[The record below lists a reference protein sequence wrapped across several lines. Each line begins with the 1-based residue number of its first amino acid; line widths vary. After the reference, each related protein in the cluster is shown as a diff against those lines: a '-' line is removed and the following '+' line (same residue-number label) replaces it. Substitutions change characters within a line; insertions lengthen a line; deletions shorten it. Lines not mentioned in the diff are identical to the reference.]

1 VNRNSRFVSNQIFG
15 VVPEFCHIRKNVHS
29 GRRMKYIS
37 ILTVVALSCFY
48 TTIARAEDK
57 TNGADQKQ
65 IAVAVGKLLE
75 QGHYS
80 RQKLDA
86 EASKRILETYLQN
99 LDYNKLFFT
108 QQDIDQ
114 FTQKYGVSLGDD
126 ILSGNVQP
134 AKDVYAVFKKRVEDR
149 VANVRQLLK
158 KEYTF
163 KSDRSVALDRRKEPW
178 PANETEADNLWRDRI
193 EGELLQEK
201 LNKLAIDPGPKVVGR
216 RYDQLLKSIQERDDN
231 DVTQLFLNSVAQSY
245 DPHSEYLGKSDLES
259 FEINMRLSLIGIGAE
274 LRSED
279 GYAKVQRLLPGGP
292 AEMSGKMA
300 VGDRISAVA
309 QGKDPFVDTI
319 DMKLDKVVE
328 MIRGKK
334 GTTVRLQVVP
344 ATATDPSK
352 RKVVELVRD
361 NVQLTEQEA
370 KAELL
375 EKILPDG
382 SVQKLGLIT
391 LPSFYQDMTKSRN
404 GKSTSHDVAALLK
417 RLEQEGIQGLI
428 VDLRRDGGGSL
439 DEAIK
444 MTGLFINQGPVV
456 QVKDYNG
463 DIDVLKDKEG
473 NALYTGPMIVLV
485 NKLSASAS
493 EIFAAAL
500 QDYGRALIVGDSST
514 FGKGTVQTMLELG
527 RFMPMMSSSAN
538 DAGALKL
545 TVQKFY
551 RVAGGSTQLRGVVAD
566 VKLPSLTDNPDFG
579 ESSLPHPLP
588 YDEVA
593 PAPIDVV
600 ANHKPLFVDDVKS
613 KSAGRVA
620 QDPQFKDISEDVRQV
635 QDRLKQNRLSLNET
649 VRRSE
654 LDDQNARKEKEDQ
667 DRKKAVAADGDK
679 IYQLALADV
688 DKPQLKLLEKKPD
701 TAAQKPAKAKSA
713 PSGDPTQ
720 EALDEDD
727 STSSTASVDGDPI
740 KKETY
745 NILSDLI
752 DLSKSQKT
760 VGR

>member
-1 VNRNSRFVSNQIFG
+1 M
-15 VVPEFCHIRKNVHS
+15 KN
-29 GRRMKYIS
+29 IS
-37 ILTVVALSCFY
+37 IITVVAFSFLSSTCGH
-48 TTIARAEDK
+48 AEDK
-57 TNGADQKQ
+57 TKGGDQRQ
-65 IAVAVGKLLE
+65 VAVTVGKLLE

-80 RQKLDA
+80 RKKLDPD
-86 EASKRILETYLQN
+86 ASRRILETFLQN

-108 QQDIDQ
+108 QPDIDG
-114 FTQKYGVSLGDD
+114 FSQKYGASLGDD
-126 ILSGNVQP
+126 LLLGNLQ
-134 AKDVYAVFKKRVEDR
+134 ASKDIYTVFKKRVEDR
-149 VANVRQLLK
+149 VVNIRQLLK
-158 KEYTF
+158 KEYPFDT
-163 KSDRSVALDRRKEPW
+163 SRSVSLDRRKEPW
-178 PANETEADNLWRDRI
+178 PANQTEADTLWRDRI

-201 LNKLAIDPGPKVVGR
+201 LNKLAIDSAPKVIGR
-216 RYDQLLKSIQERDDN
+216 RYDQLLKSIQERDDSE
-231 DVTQLFLNSVAQSY
+231 VSQLFLNSVAQSY

-309 QGKDPFVDTI
+309 QGKDAFVDTI

-334 GTTVRLQVVP
+334 GTTVRLQVIS
-344 ATATDPSK
+344 ATSTDPSK

-375 EKILPDG
+375 EKNLPDG

-417 RLEQEGIQGLI
+417 RLQQEGIQGLI
-428 VDLRRDGGGSL
+428 IDLRRDGGGSL

-444 MTGLFINQGPVV
+444 MTGLFINEGPVV

-473 NALYTGPMIVLV
+473 NALYSGPMIVLV

-500 QDYGRALIVGDSST
+500 QDYGRALIVGDTST

-527 RFMPMMSSSAN
+527 RFMPLIGNSAN

-551 RVAGGSTQLRGVVAD
+551 RVAGGSTQLKGVMAD

-579 ESSLPHPLP
+579 ESSLWHPLP

-593 PAPIDVV
+593 PAAIDVV
-600 ANHKPLFVDDVKS
+600 ANHKALFVEELKVR
-613 KSAGRVA
+613 SARRVDQNA
-620 QDPQFKDISEDVRQV
+620 LFKDMSEDIRQL
-635 QDRLKQNRLSLNET
+635 QERLKQNRLSLNEK
-649 VRRSE
+649 VRRDE
-654 LDDQNARKEKEDQ
+654 MDEQNAQKEKENRD
-667 DRKKAVAADGDK
+667 KKLAAVTSNDK
-679 IYQLALADV
+679 VFQLALSDV
-688 DKPQLKLLEKKPD
+688 DKPQLKLLEKKPEV
-701 TAAQKPAKAKSA
+701 AAKPTKAK
-713 PSGDPTQ
+713 PETSGDPT
-720 EALDEDD
+720 EDVLDDDD
-727 STSSTASVDGDPI
+727 SSSAPSTVDSDPI

-752 DLSKSQKT
+752 GLSKTERT